1 MTRTEELHELMRQ
14 HRLSA
19 DDVARLLHRS
29 PFTVRAWRCEGPTAA
44 RQTIPEHMLDL
55 LKLRLQQGE
64 VMG

>member
-1 MTRTEELHELMRQ
+1 MTRTEELRELMRE
-14 HRLSA
+14 HRLNA

-29 PFTVRAWRCEGPTAA
+29 PHTVRAWRCEGPTAE
-44 RQTIPEHMLDL
+44 RQTIPAHMLDL